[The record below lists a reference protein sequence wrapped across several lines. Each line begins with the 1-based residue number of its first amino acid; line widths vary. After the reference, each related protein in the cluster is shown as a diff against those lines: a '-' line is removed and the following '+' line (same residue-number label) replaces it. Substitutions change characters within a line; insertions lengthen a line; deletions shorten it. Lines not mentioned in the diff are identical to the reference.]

1 MTEELDMKQ
10 FTGWHMLGIMVLF
23 FGTIISVNF
32 YMASSALNSRTG
44 LVVKNSYVASQQ
56 FNEKLLA
63 SRAQAALNWTVD
75 LHYADGHLNFSL
87 TDQDGNYI
95 HPEQVKVALTRPV
108 GVDEDRELELVR
120 DNDIYRV
127 DNDVPSGVWNALI
140 SATIADAAPFEY
152 RARLL
157 VDK

>member
-1 MTEELDMKQ
+1 MCVLVAVCAIVVFAWVNVLHAERRFGRHGHLVSVE
-10 FTGWHMLGIMVLF
+10 GI
-23 FGTIISVNF
+23 
-32 YMASSALNSRTG
+32 
-44 LVVKNSYVASQQ
+44 
-56 FNEKLLA
+56 
-63 SRAQAALNWTVD
+63 D

-87 TDQDGNYI
+87 TDQDGNFI

-120 DNDIYRV
+120 DNNVYRV